1 MGLSGGRPS
10 LGTALHDN
18 NGADL
23 ALTFPLQRARVAAAG
38 CGSALSLAA
47 VTLSQTRETST
58 LLACAPGWAGR
69 ATTCLTCCGGRASVS
84 PWVGLRLQGKMAL
97 EALYGRTMY

>member
-23 ALTFPLQRARVAAAG
+23 ALTFPLQRARVAA
-38 CGSALSLAA
+38 GSALSLA
-47 VTLSQTRETST
+47 VTLSQTRETS
-58 LLACAPGWAGR
+58 LLLVDR
-69 ATTCLTCCGGRASVS
+69 RV
-84 PWVGLRLQGKMAL
+84 
-97 EALYGRTMY
+97 

>member
-23 ALTFPLQRARVAAAG
+23 ALTFPLQRARVAAG
-38 CGSALSLAA
+38 PALSLA
-47 VTLSQTRETST
+47 VTLSQTRETS
-58 LLACAPGWAGR
+58 LW
-69 ATTCLTCCGGRASVS
+69 
-84 PWVGLRLQGKMAL
+84 
-97 EALYGRTMY
+97 

>member
-23 ALTFPLQRARVAAAG
+23 ALTFPLQRARVAAG

-47 VTLSQTRETST
+47 VTLSQTRETS
-58 LLACAPGWAGR
+58 LLLVDR
-69 ATTCLTCCGGRASVS
+69 RV
-84 PWVGLRLQGKMAL
+84 
-97 EALYGRTMY
+97 

>member
-23 ALTFPLQRARVAAAG
+23 ALTFPLQRARVAA
-38 CGSALSLAA
+38 GSALSLAA
-47 VTLSQTRETST
+47 VTLSQTRETSI
-58 LLACAPGWAGR
+58 PGR
-69 ATTCLTCCGGRASVS
+69 PTCLT
-84 PWVGLRLQGKMAL
+84 
-97 EALYGRTMY
+97 